1 MSMEEF
7 PQDPQQRPLG
17 PYWILIVLVIGVLIL
32 ATLAF
37 LRPIAGSGP
46 TATPAD
52 TTASLTPEGV
62 QETLMTGEQT
72 PTTTEAPPA
81 PEDIGYTDGI
91 IFCSSV
97 LVLIL
102 LVGTLREAIR
112 RRGH

>member
-1 MSMEEF
+1 MEER
-7 PQDPQQRPLG
+7 PQDPKQLPLG

-46 TATPAD
+46 NATPAE
-52 TTASLTPEGV
+52 TEASLTPQGAA
-62 QETLMTGEQT
+62 ETEMSGELT
-72 PTTTEAPPA
+72 PTVTEDPPS

-102 LVGTLREAIR
+102 LVGTLREVIR

>member
-1 MSMEEF
+1 MEEL
-7 PQDPQQRPLG
+7 PQDPKQPQLG
-17 PYWILIVLVIGVLIL
+17 PYWILIALVIGVLIL
-32 ATLAF
+32 ATLTF

-46 TATPAD
+46 NVTPAD
-52 TTASLTPEGV
+52 TTASLTPQGAA
-62 QETLMTGEQT
+62 ETEVTGELT
-72 PTTTEAPPA
+72 PTATEAPPT

-102 LVGTLREAIR
+102 LVGTLREVVR

>member
-1 MSMEEF
+1 MEEL
-7 PQDPQQRPLG
+7 PQDSKHRPFG

-46 TATPAD
+46 TVTPAD

-62 QETLMTGEQT
+62 QETLATGDQT
-72 PTTTEAPPA
+72 STATETPPS

-102 LVGTLREAIR
+102 LVGTLREVIR

>member
-1 MSMEEF
+1 MSIEEL
-7 PQDPQQRPLG
+7 PQDPKQRPIG
-17 PYWILIVLVIGVLIL
+17 PYWILIVLVVGVLIL

-37 LRPIAGSGP
+37 LRPIAGGSP

-52 TTASLTPEGV
+52 TAASLTPEGLD
-62 QETLMTGEQT
+62 TLAAGEQT
-72 PTTTEAPPA
+72 PTATEAPPA

-102 LVGTLREAIR
+102 LVGTLREVIR